1 MCNIVRTW
9 ASVVYTSPPPQSAL
23 NTLFIYYYSSTLEDR
38 SDRAK
43 ANGLYVVVPMAD
55 GGEVI
60 ITLASQ

>member
-9 ASVVYTSPPPQSAL
+9 ASIVYTSSSPPSAL
-23 NTLFIYYYSSTLEDR
+23 NTLFINYYFSTLEDR
-38 SDRAK
+38 SERAK

-60 ITLASQ
+60 IILASQ